1 MCHKIPVF
9 AVQFLET
16 QEVFLLVKPGTLKEA
31 AKYLEAG
38 EYITANEFVG
48 VDLTEH
54 EVLKPKKVTS
64 IKSSSKARE
73 QFNREKE
80 EIFRKEKRSAT

>member
-1 MCHKIPVF
+1 M
-9 AVQFLET
+9 
-16 QEVFLLVKPGTLKEA
+16 FLLVKPESLKDA
-31 AKYLEAG
+31 AKYIETG

-54 EVLKPKKVTS
+54 EVLKHKKVES

-73 QFNREKE
+73 QFNRETEQK
-80 EIFRKEKRSAT
+80 FRKEKRSAT